1 MAARNSDHASGTTV
15 QFTRRGGFGRNKS
28 GQDILPGG
36 HESVSGSLHLRRM
49 VSSARLAEVIRTGTD
64 DVKGHR
70 ATSHDRS
77 KRSLADY
84 IRTNR
89 NVAGRGKSAISHA
102 LRETRRVR
110 LPRPWARSTSTR
122 RALCRELRPP
132 PTPHRPNELARSQA
146 ALARRAMIA
155 SRVSSLAAE
164 SETNAATAR
173 CRPSGRV
180 IMPMSLVAEVMPLRV
195 PPVPV
200 LCATTVPAGGRTCFW
215 RSPYRVSAGESRT
228 LQNLPARCLLSRSLK
243 LKRPNVFTF
252 GRC

>member
-1 MAARNSDHASGTTV
+1 MGRSRGITLPKDEPKRGRPSASRPYR
-15 QFTRRGGFGRNKS
+15 TRCANF
-28 GQDILPGG
+28 
-36 HESVSGSLHLRRM
+36 
-49 VSSARLAEVIRTGTD
+49 
-64 DVKGHR
+64 
-70 ATSHDRS
+70 
-77 KRSLADY
+77 
-84 IRTNR
+84 
-89 NVAGRGKSAISHA
+89 
-102 LRETRRVR
+102 TRRVR

-215 RSPYRVSAGESRT
+215 RSRHCVSAGESR
-228 LQNLPARCLLSRSLK
+228 ARCK
-243 LKRPNVFTF
+243 ICRPDVYC
-252 GRC
+252 RVA